1 MSVAAADG
9 HARYR
14 RWLRSVR
21 DRVRERDFWLIQ
33 LGVVVVALLHVVV
46 ELTGLPRQHTVGA
59 AVYVPP
65 LLLFAPIAW
74 AGLRYGLEGSVLTA
88 LWAAMLTVPNLVLW
102 HPTGYEWLGDL
113 VFLLLILGLGVL
125 IAVPVERERATRRLA
140 EAATARLHALEQEQL
155 RTYVH
160 EVTLAQEAERA
171 RIARDLH
178 DDVAQQLIVLVRH
191 LDLLTAS
198 LDPARVDAAREVAS
212 RALAEIR
219 RTSRDLRPTVLDDL
233 GLGPALQWLADD
245 LSRRSGVHATSA
257 TEGAQRRLATPAEL
271 ALFRIAQEALRNI
284 ERHAAAE
291 QAHVT
296 LTRTQGQ
303 ARLEITDDGSGFE
316 VPDDLDALA
325 RSGRLGTIGMRERAE
340 LVGGTFQLRSTP
352 GQGTTIVAEVPTPAA
367 ATPRER
373 GHTGAVA

>member
-88 LWAAMLTVPNLVLW
+88 LWAAALTVPNLVLW

-113 VFLLLILGLGVL
+113 VFLLLVLGLGVL

-140 EAATARLHALEQEQL
+140 EETTARLHALEQEQL

-160 EVTLAQEAERA
+160 EVTPW
-171 RIARDLH
+171 
-178 DDVAQQLIVLVRH
+178 
-191 LDLLTAS
+191 T
-198 LDPARVDAAREVAS
+198 
-212 RALAEIR
+212 
-219 RTSRDLRPTVLDDL
+219 
-233 GLGPALQWLADD
+233 
-245 LSRRSGVHATSA
+245 
-257 TEGAQRRLATPAEL
+257 
-271 ALFRIAQEALRNI
+271 
-284 ERHAAAE
+284 
-291 QAHVT
+291 
-296 LTRTQGQ
+296 
-303 ARLEITDDGSGFE
+303 
-316 VPDDLDALA
+316 
-325 RSGRLGTIGMRERAE
+325 
-340 LVGGTFQLRSTP
+340 
-352 GQGTTIVAEVPTPAA
+352 
-367 ATPRER
+367 
-373 GHTGAVA
+373 